1 MIDIDLY
8 VDTARPIVDKVL
20 EGYNGTILAYGQTG
34 TGKTYTMSGNSTSP
48 QTKGVIPNTF
58 AHIFGHIAKAKDN
71 QKFLVRVSYM
81 EIYNEEVRDLLAKEI
96 KGETKRSLEVKERA
110 DIGVYVKD
118 LSGYVVNNADDLD
131 NIMKLGNKN
140 RATGATKMN
149 VESSRSHAI
158 FSITVESSE
167 TDDKGIEHVKMG
179 KLQLV
184 DLAGSERQSKTQ
196 ATGIRLKE
204 ATKINLSLSVLGNV
218 ISALV
223 DGKSTHIPY
232 RNSKLTRLLQD
243 SLGGNSKTVMC
254 ASISPAD
261 SNYVET
267 ISTLRYASRAK
278 SIQNRTHINDEPKDA
293 LLRHFQEEIAELKR
307 QLEEGALQENSFD
320 ETDEDAN
327 DDEENMD
334 IEAENSKEELQNKME
349 KKNKRKSKAKTDA
362 AESEKE
368 LLAAKVLERESELKR
383 TKTEQETLLTKL
395 QTLENK
401 ILVGGENLLEKA
413 DAQEILLEE
422 KLLEL
427 EEATKNELELK
438 ESLQKKEAERID
450 IEELY
455 SSLQEEC
462 IGKTKKLH
470 RVMQML
476 MGVKSELA
484 DQQQEQQREKE
495 GILESIR
502 ILSREL
508 ALCEFVLNSYVPREY
523 INMIEGFTQWNED
536 VGDWQLKCVAYTG
549 NNMRKNLQDERRH
562 TKEAEFV
569 DLSHIYLS
577 YNSGS
582 VVEPMRTRGQSATRP
597 RTSGVPRP
605 TTRSYK
611 IKS

>member
-1 MIDIDLY
+1 M
-8 VDTARPIVDKVL
+8 
-20 EGYNGTILAYGQTG
+20 
-34 TGKTYTMSGNSTSP
+34 
-48 QTKGVIPNTF
+48 
-58 AHIFGHIAKAKDN
+58 
-71 QKFLVRVSYM
+71 
-81 EIYNEEVRDLLAKEI
+81 
-96 KGETKRSLEVKERA
+96 
-110 DIGVYVKD
+110 
-118 LSGYVVNNADDLD
+118 
-131 NIMKLGNKN
+131 
-140 RATGATKMN
+140 
-149 VESSRSHAI
+149 
-158 FSITVESSE
+158 
-167 TDDKGIEHVKMG
+167 
-179 KLQLV
+179 
-184 DLAGSERQSKTQ
+184 
-196 ATGIRLKE
+196 
-204 ATKINLSLSVLGNV
+204 LGNV

-307 QLEEGALQENSFD
+307 QLEEGALQENSLD

-327 DDEENMD
+327 DEAENVD

-349 KKNKRKSKAKTDA
+349 KKKKRKSKAKTDE

-368 LLAAKVLERESELKR
+368 LLAAKVLEKESELKR
-383 TKTEQETLLTKL
+383 AKTEQETLLDKL

-413 DAQEILLEE
+413 DAQE
-422 KLLEL
+422 KLLEASISQL
-427 EEATKNELELK
+427 EEAAKNELELK

-450 IEELY
+450 IEERY

-562 TKEAEFV
+562 TKEVEFV

-605 TTRSYK
+605 TTRTYK

>member
-1 MIDIDLY
+1 M
-8 VDTARPIVDKVL
+8 
-20 EGYNGTILAYGQTG
+20 
-34 TGKTYTMSGNSTSP
+34 
-48 QTKGVIPNTF
+48 
-58 AHIFGHIAKAKDN
+58 
-71 QKFLVRVSYM
+71 
-81 EIYNEEVRDLLAKEI
+81 
-96 KGETKRSLEVKERA
+96 
-110 DIGVYVKD
+110 
-118 LSGYVVNNADDLD
+118 
-131 NIMKLGNKN
+131 
-140 RATGATKMN
+140 
-149 VESSRSHAI
+149 
-158 FSITVESSE
+158 
-167 TDDKGIEHVKMG
+167 
-179 KLQLV
+179 
-184 DLAGSERQSKTQ
+184 
-196 ATGIRLKE
+196 
-204 ATKINLSLSVLGNV
+204 LGNV

-278 SIQNRTHINDEPKDA
+278 SIQNKTHINDEPKDA

-327 DDEENMD
+327 DDDEVNVD
-334 IEAENSKEELQNKME
+334 VDAENSKEELQNKME
-349 KKNKRKSKAKTDA
+349 KKKKRKNKAKTDE

-413 DAQEILLEE
+413 DAQE
-422 KLLEL
+422 KLLEASIAQL
-427 EEATKNELELK
+427 EEAAKNELELK

-450 IEELY
+450 IEERY

-476 MGVKSELA
+476 MSVKSELA

-523 INMIEGFTQWNED
+523 INMIEGYTHWNED

-549 NNMRKNLQDERRH
+549 NNMRKNLQDERRY

-569 DLSHIYLS
+569 DLSNIYLS
-577 YNSGS
+577 YNLGS
-582 VVEPMRTRGQSATRP
+582 VVEPMRTRGQSASRP

-605 TTRSYK
+605 TMRSGGNYFK
-611 IKS
+611 KN

>member
-1 MIDIDLY
+1 M
-8 VDTARPIVDKVL
+8 
-20 EGYNGTILAYGQTG
+20 
-34 TGKTYTMSGNSTSP
+34 
-48 QTKGVIPNTF
+48 
-58 AHIFGHIAKAKDN
+58 
-71 QKFLVRVSYM
+71 
-81 EIYNEEVRDLLAKEI
+81 
-96 KGETKRSLEVKERA
+96 
-110 DIGVYVKD
+110 
-118 LSGYVVNNADDLD
+118 
-131 NIMKLGNKN
+131 
-140 RATGATKMN
+140 
-149 VESSRSHAI
+149 
-158 FSITVESSE
+158 
-167 TDDKGIEHVKMG
+167 
-179 KLQLV
+179 
-184 DLAGSERQSKTQ
+184 
-196 ATGIRLKE
+196 KE

-243 SLGGNSKTVMC
+243 SLGGNSKTLFC

-278 SIQNRTHINDEPKDA
+278 SIQNRTHINEEPKDA

-307 QLEEGALQENSFD
+307 QLEEGILEQSFD
-320 ETDEDAN
+320 DTEEEGDEDDAV
-327 DDEENMD
+327 DVD
-334 IEAENSKEELQNKME
+334 AENCKEELQNKME
-349 KKNKRKSKAKTDA
+349 KEKKKKRNKTKTDA
-362 AESEKE
+362 AETEKE
-368 LLAAKVLERESELKR
+368 LLAAKALESETELKR
-383 TKTEQETLLTKL
+383 AKTEQESLLTKL

-413 DAQEILLEE
+413 DAQE
-422 KLLEL
+422 KLLEASITQL
-427 EEATKNELELK
+427 EEVAKNELELK

-450 IEELY
+450 IEERY
-455 SSLQEEC
+455 STLQEEC
-462 IGKTKKLH
+462 IGKTKKLQ

-476 MGVKSELA
+476 MGAKSELA

-536 VGDWQLKCVAYTG
+536 IGDWQLKCVAYTG
-549 NNMRKNLQDERRH
+549 NNMRKNLPDERKH
-562 TKEAEFV
+562 TKDIEYV

-577 YNSGS
+577 YNNNGS
-582 VVEPMRTRGQSATRP
+582 VEQPMRARGQSATRSKM
-597 RTSGVPRP
+597 SGVPRP